1 MQLPGSETVETEACR
16 DTGTTWTENPSEKR
30 KRKRKKKNQVIL
42 LFQLFLEAALSFAV
56 FTVTNRY
63 SLKLPCSCQAETQV
77 PLTNLISQQKR
88 ERWKILHS
96 FEQQRGKKEK
106 RKKKRNKTAFF
117 LELKNTA
124 VATGVLTYADDD

>member
-1 MQLPGSETVETEACR
+1 M
-16 DTGTTWTENPSEKR
+16 DR
-30 KRKRKKKNQVIL
+30 KSIGEKKKKKKKKKQVIL

-96 FEQQRGKKEK
+96 FEQQRGEKKKKEK
-106 RKKKRNKTAFF
+106 RKETKLFFF
-117 LELKNTA
+117 LELKDTA